1 MSLIPIV
8 IEQSGRTERAYDIY
22 SRLLKERIIFIGVP
36 IDDGVANLV
45 IAQLLFLEQD
55 DSTKDISLYINS
67 PGGYITSG
75 LAIYDT
81 MQFVRPDVAT
91 YVIGQAA
98 SMAALLVAGGT
109 KGKRYAL
116 PNSTLLIHQPQG
128 GFQGPASDIEI
139 HALEVQRLKKRLTE
153 ILARHTGQSV
163 KKITADSDRDNFI
176 PASEAVEYGLVD
188 KILERR
194 EI

>member
-22 SRLLKERIIFIGVP
+22 SRLLKERIIFIGTP
-36 IDDGVANLV
+36 IDDSVANLV

-98 SMAALLVAGGT
+98 SMAAVLVAGGT
-109 KGKRYAL
+109 KDKRYAL

-139 HALEVQRLKKRLTE
+139 HAQEVQRLKKRLTE
-153 ILARHTGQSV
+153 ILAKHTGQSV

-176 PASEAVEYGLVD
+176 PALKAVEYGLVD

>member
-8 IEQSGRTERAYDIY
+8 IEQSGRVERAYDIY
-22 SRLLKERIIFIGVP
+22 SRLLRERIIFLGTP
-36 IDDGVANLV
+36 IDDNVANVV

-55 DSTKDISLYINS
+55 DSTKDISLYVNS

-81 MQFVRPDVAT
+81 MQFIKPDVAT

-98 SMAALLVAGGT
+98 SMAAVLAAGGT

-116 PNSTLLIHQPQG
+116 PNSTLLIHQPMG
-128 GFQGPASDIEI
+128 GYEGQASDIEI
-139 HALEVQRLKKRLTE
+139 HAKEVQRLKARLIE
-153 ILARHTGQSV
+153 ILARHTGQTV
-163 KKITADSDRDNFI
+163 KKIMADSDRDNFI
-176 PASEAVEYGLVD
+176 PADEAVKYGLVD

-194 EI
+194 EV

>member
-1 MSLIPIV
+1 MPPP
-8 IEQSGRTERAYDIY
+8 RTPSPR
-22 SRLLKERIIFIGVP
+22 
-36 IDDGVANLV
+36 
-45 IAQLLFLEQD
+45 LLFLEQD
-55 DSTKDISLYINS
+55 DSTKDISLYVNS

-98 SMAALLVAGGT
+98 SMAAVLVAGGT

-116 PNSTLLIHQPQG
+116 PNATLLVHQPQG

-139 HALEVQRLKKRLTE
+139 HAKEVQRLKRPSAV
-153 ILARHTGQSV
+153 ARIRNRMGGLLSV
-163 KKITADSDRDNFI
+163 VYNA
-176 PASEAVEYGLVD
+176 L
-188 KILERR
+188 
-194 EI
+194 